1 MSELYVEVQRE
12 VDGAEL
18 PSDADF
24 ERWVALALEGQRD
37 EAEVCIR
44 LVDPEESQTLN
55 STYRGKDK
63 PTNVLSFPFEAPP
76 GVPTEILGDLA
87 ICAEVVAAEA
97 KEQNKPLENHW
108 AHMVI
113 HGILHLIGF
122 DHINEADAEEMESLE
137 IQLLAKL
144 NIPDPYLEGE

>member
-1 MSELYVEVQRE
+1 MSEIYVEIQRE
-12 VDGAEL
+12 VDGSEL

-24 ERWVALALEGQRD
+24 EHWVALALNGQRD

-44 LVDPEESQTLN
+44 LVDPQESQMLN
-55 STYRGKDK
+55 ATYRGKDK

-76 GVPTEILGDLA
+76 GIPTEILGDLA
-87 ICAEVVAAEA
+87 ICAEVVAQEAAEQ
-97 KEQNKPLENHW
+97 KKPLSNHW

-122 DHINEADAEEMESLE
+122 DHINEADAEQMESLE
-137 IQLLAKL
+137 IQLLAQL
-144 NIPDPYLEGE
+144 NIPDPYFEGE

>member
-1 MSELYVEVQRE
+1 MSELFIEIQRE
-12 VDGAEL
+12 VDGPEL

-44 LVDPEESQTLN
+44 LVDPAESPRRN

-87 ICAEVVAAEA
+87 ICAEVVATEA
-97 KEQNKPLENHW
+97 TEQKKPLHNHW

-122 DHINEADAEEMESLE
+122 DHINEADAEQMESLE
-137 IQLLAKL
+137 IQLLEKL
-144 NIPDPYLEGE
+144 NIPDPYFEGE